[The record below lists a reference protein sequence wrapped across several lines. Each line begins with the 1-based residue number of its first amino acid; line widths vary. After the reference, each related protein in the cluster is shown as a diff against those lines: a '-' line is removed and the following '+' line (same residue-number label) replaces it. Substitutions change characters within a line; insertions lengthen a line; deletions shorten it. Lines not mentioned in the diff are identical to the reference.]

1 MRSAVA
7 GVVAAEFSALVER
20 FLGAGTGAATAAARA
35 FFAHVVEAAQFT
47 RFFIDVPVDVGI
59 LVAVAADADFGR
71 PRFALTD
78 HRLQGQHRRVVVE
91 AEMGAQGFHF
101 GLFQFHALAAFEQ
114 TRQGD
119 VAVAYALQAAD
130 LIALRFPQAADF
142 AVAAFGDDH
151 LEPGVRITGAD
162 AFDFFEFGRTVIQRN
177 AAGEAVDHV
186 VGHFAVDAADVFAF
200 DVAGRMHQ
208 GVGQFAVG
216 GQQQKT
222 GGVDVETADRD
233 PARAF
238 QAGQGIENGRAAFGI
253 FAGGDFAFGLV
264 VDQHRAR
271 FAQGRSDEHLAVDF
285 DAVAAGHRLAGLG
298 GFAVD
303 LDRALRD
310 AFFQQTA

>member
-1 MRSAVA
+1 MA
-7 GVVAAEFSALVER
+7 
-20 FLGAGTGAATAAARA
+20 
-35 FFAHVVEAAQFT
+35 
-47 RFFIDVPVDVGI
+47 VDVSI

-71 PRFALTD
+71 TRFALTD
-78 HRLQGQHRRVVVE
+78 DRLQGQHRRVVVE
-91 AEMGAQGFHF
+91 SEMGAQGFHF
-101 GLFQFHALAAFEQ
+101 CLFQFHALAAFEQ
-114 TRQGD
+114 ARQGD
-119 VAVAYALQAAD
+119 VTVAYALQAAD
-130 LIALRFPQAADF
+130 LIALRFPEAADF

-162 AFDFFEFGRTVIQRN
+162 AFDFFEFGRTVIQRHT
-177 AAGEAVDHV
+177 AGKAVDHV
-186 VGHFAVDAADVFAF
+186 VGHFTVDAAHVFAF

-222 GGVDVETADRD
+222 GCVDVEAADRD

-238 QAGQGIENGRAAFGI
+238 QTGQGIENGRAAFGI
-253 FAGGDFAFGLV
+253 LAGGHFAFGLV

-271 FAQGRSDEHLAVDF
+271 LAQGRSHEHLTVDF
-285 DAVAAGHRLAGLG
+285 DAVAADDRLAGLG

-310 AFFQQTA
+310 AFF